1 MSKNTFFS
9 SFGKRS
15 VLFPML
21 GDSFDGKKNY
31 CSFLQVQTKYLNELR
46 LSKQIFNIKMF
57 R

>member
-21 GDSFDGKKNY
+21 GDSFDGKKKL
-31 CSFLQVQTKYLNELR
+31 LQFSSSTNQI
-46 LSKQIFNIKMF
+46 SKRIKAV
-57 R
+57 